1 MMARPQLV
9 LIGGG
14 HAHALVLES
23 MIARP
28 IDADVTVVV
37 DRPIA
42 IYSGMV
48 PGYVAGQYRV
58 EQLQIDVPALAA
70 RAGARIV
77 PESARSIDADG
88 RRVVPTTGEPLPYD
102 LASVNIGS
110 TVAGLDL
117 PGVRDHAIP
126 TRPIAD
132 FVERIDALVGDIG
145 QRRSSDTCR
154 AVVVGG
160 GAGGVEVAFSLDA
173 RLKAMAGPPI
183 EVTLLNRSERVIE
196 SYPAGLARRVER
208 YAGTRGIQIRN
219 RTRVDAVT
227 ADSVQ
232 LDSGESIPADVVVWV
247 TGAVS
252 HPVFRSSD
260 LPTDPRGFVR
270 IRSTLQLEE
279 HDDIFAAGDCGTFID
294 YPRTPKAG
302 VHAVRQGPI
311 LIDNLRASLA
321 GRPLQTYTPQP
332 EFLTLLNL
340 GDGRALGVK
349 RGVTFEGRWV
359 MWLKDYIDRAFM
371 KRLQ

>member
-1 MMARPQLV
+1 MARPQLV

-23 MIARP
+23 LIARP
-28 IDADVTVVV
+28 IDADVTVIV

-58 EQLQIDVPALAA
+58 DELQIDVPALAA
-70 RAGARIV
+70 RAGVRTV
-77 PESARSIDADG
+77 LQPVRCIDAVAH
-88 RRVVPTTGEPLPYD
+88 RIEPETGEPLPYD
-102 LASVNIGS
+102 LASINIGS

-117 PGVRDHAIP
+117 PGVREHAVP
-126 TRPIAD
+126 TRPIAE
-132 FVERIDALVGDIG
+132 FIERIDALIDGIG
-145 QRRSSDTCR
+145 QRDGGDPCR
-154 AVVVGG
+154 IVVVGG

-173 RLKAMAGPPI
+173 RLKSLAGPPI
-183 EVTLLNRSERVIE
+183 EVTLLNRSERIIE
-196 SYPAGLARRVER
+196 GYPEGLVRRVER
-208 YAGTRGIQIRN
+208 HAATRGVRVLN

-232 LDSGESIPADVVVWV
+232 VDSGERLPSDAVVWV

-252 HPVFRSSD
+252 HPLFRNSG

-279 HDDIFAAGDCGTFID
+279 HDDVFAVGDCGTFID

-302 VHAVRQGPI
+302 VYAVRQGPI
-311 LIDNLRASLA
+311 LADNLRASLA

-349 RGVTFEGRWV
+349 RSVSFEGRWV
-359 MWLKDYIDRAFM
+359 MRLKDCIDRAFM
-371 KRLQ
+371 KRFQ